1 MSQEFK
7 REVIKAL
14 GEYTVKKGK
23 RQRDEILES
32 DDEIDANLLLNSLN
46 SLTTPEEIKILFNE
60 HMRVSIFFY
69 FL

>member
-1 MSQEFK
+1 MS
-7 REVIKAL
+7 RESKCKVIKAL
-14 GEYTVKKGK
+14 GEYTIKKGK

-32 DDEIDANLLLNSLN
+32 DDEIDAGLLLNSIDY
-46 SLTTPEEIKILFNE
+46 LTTPEEIKLLFDE